1 MLATAVAST
10 QRRRSGSSCWVL
22 LTGVHCRALLL
33 ATLLNEPDVAV
44 SRFKYGD
51 GCVIGQKARHP
62 VGSGGPSGQHVDRY
76 KVREDHGI
84 ARAGQN
90 GLQHTGAPVRHDGVM
105 ALQQASAELNELG
118 PVHEQ

>member
-1 MLATAVAST
+1 MLATAAAST

-33 ATLLNEPDVAV
+33 ATLLNESDVAV
-44 SRFKYGD
+44 IRFKYGD

-62 VGSGGPSGQHVDRY
+62 VGAGDESGQHIDRY
-76 KVREDHGI
+76 KVGEDPGI
-84 ARAGQN
+84 VRPGQN
-90 GLQHTGAPVRHDGVM
+90 GLQHTGAPVRHDRVM
-105 ALQQASAELNELG
+105 TLPQASAERNEFG